1 MVAVQVGFP
10 KELNDVCFGSK
21 ADITPLDLDV
31 RLIPKADMEERAGC
45 PLSAN
50 SGHGNLLAVNLF
62 IDG

>member
-31 RLIPKADMEERAGC
+31 RLIPKADMDQNALDVR
-45 PLSAN
+45 
-50 SGHGNLLAVNLF
+50 
-62 IDG
+62 